1 MVNNKIVKRYA
12 LALMKSATADTV
24 EQIHQDILTVER
36 TVGASKDLKV
46 LLRSP
51 VIEYNRK
58 QAIIREVFT
67 GRIADATLDFM
78 MLLAEK
84 KREIM
89 LKDIIAAFKSLYN
102 ERHNIQTVRI
112 ASAIPLNDDLRKQI
126 TGALEVKIGKKT
138 EPTFI
143 VDPTLKGGI
152 TINIGDLT
160 FDGSV
165 RRQIELLYKKMTDA
179 DMPEYLR
186 RAVAMS

>member
-1 MVNNKIVKRYA
+1 MVNTKIVKRYA
-12 LALMKSATADTV
+12 LALMKSSTSDSI

-51 VIEYNRK
+51 IIEYHRK

-67 GRIADATLDFM
+67 GSIADATLDFM
-78 MLLAEK
+78 MLLVAK

-89 LKDIIAAFKSLYN
+89 LKDIIAAFKGLYN
-102 ERHNIQTVRI
+102 EQHNIQTVRI
-112 ASAIPLNDDLRKQI
+112 ASAIPLNNDIRKQI
-126 TGALEVKIGKKT
+126 TGALEARIGKKT

-143 VDPTLKGGI
+143 VDPALKGGI

-165 RRQIELLYKKMTDA
+165 RRQIELLYKKMTDS

-186 RAVAMS
+186 RAVAVG